1 MTAKIIPMHPG
12 EAAFILRPS
21 PANFSRGP
29 QYLPE
34 APMAID
40 VPEDFGP
47 NVNSA
52 PRDEILF
59 DYSTRRIVLMLI
71 GVNAILALLIIG
83 AAYMGVTV

>member
-21 PANFSRGP
+21 PANYSRGP

-40 VPEDFGP
+40 VPEYTGP

-52 PRDEILF
+52 PHDEVLF
-59 DYSTRRIVLMLI
+59 NYTTRQLWLMLI
-71 GVNAILALLIIG
+71 GANAVLALLIIG

>member
-1 MTAKIIPMHPG
+1 MTVHPLFPG

-40 VPEDFGP
+40 VPECTGP
-47 NVNSA
+47 NVNGA
-52 PRDEILF
+52 PRDEVLLN
-59 DYSTRRIVLMLI
+59 YTTRQVWLMMI
-71 GVNAILALLIIG
+71 GVNAVLALLIIG

>member
-12 EAAFILRPS
+12 EAAFILHPYH
-21 PANFSRGP
+21 ANFSRGP

-40 VPEDFGP
+40 VPEYTGP
-47 NVNSA
+47 NVNRA
-52 PRDEILF
+52 PRDEVLF
-59 DYSTRRIVLMLI
+59 YYTTRQIVLMMI
-71 GVNAILALLIIG
+71 GASAILALLIIG

>member
-12 EAAFILRPS
+12 EAAFILHPYH
-21 PANFSRGP
+21 ANFSRGP

-40 VPEDFGP
+40 VPEYTGP
-47 NVNSA
+47 NVNRA
-52 PRDEILF
+52 PRDEVLF
-59 DYSTRRIVLMLI
+59 YYTTRQIVLMMI
-71 GVNAILALLIIG
+71 GAHAILALLIIG